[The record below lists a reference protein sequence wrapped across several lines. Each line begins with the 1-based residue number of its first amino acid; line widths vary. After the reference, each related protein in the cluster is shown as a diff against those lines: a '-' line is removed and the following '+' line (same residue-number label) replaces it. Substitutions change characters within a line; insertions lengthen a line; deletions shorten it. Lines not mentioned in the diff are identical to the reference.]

1 MQKINRK
8 TIIIILIIMAITL
21 IYYIY
26 STKEN
31 EEIESFEQTNE
42 IIQNDTEMEEIKE
55 KIKIHIAGA
64 VNKEGLYE
72 LEEEQRIADAIEI
85 AGGLKNDA
93 DLSDIN
99 LASKLEDGM
108 KIYIPTV
115 NETTNENINTENT
128 YATQN
133 SNTQEKATDK
143 ININTASES
152 ELDTL
157 PGIGPS
163 TALKI
168 IKYRE
173 ENGKFKSIEDIK
185 EVSGIGESKYE
196 QIKDLI
202 KIQ

>member
-31 EEIESFEQTNE
+31 EKIESFEQTNE

-108 KIYIPTV
+108 KIYIPTI
-115 NETTNENINTENT
+115 NENTNENTNTQSMKSTENP
-128 YATQN
+128 
-133 SNTQEKATDK
+133 NTQGRTTDK
-143 ININTASES
+143 ININTASQS

-202 KIQ
+202 KI

>member
-173 ENGKFKSIEDIK
+173 ETGKFKSIEDIK

-202 KIQ
+202 KI

>member
-31 EEIESFEQTNE
+31 EEIESFEQTNKIME
-42 IIQNDTEMEEIKE
+42 NDTETEETKE

-93 DLSDIN
+93 DLNDIN

-108 KIYIPTV
+108 KIYIPTI
-115 NETTNENINTENT
+115 NEKTNENVDAESTYSTE
-128 YATQN
+128 N
-133 SNTQEKATDK
+133 SNTQEKTTNK
-143 ININTASES
+143 ININTASQS

-202 KIQ
+202 KV

>member
-31 EEIESFEQTNE
+31 EKIESFEQTNE

-108 KIYIPTV
+108 KIYIPTI
-115 NETTNENINTENT
+115 NENTNENTN
-128 YATQN
+128 TQN
-133 SNTQEKATDK
+133 INSTKNPNTQGRTTDK
-143 ININTASES
+143 ININTASQS

>member
-8 TIIIILIIMAITL
+8 TIIIILIIMTITL

-31 EEIESFEQTNE
+31 EEIESFEQTNKIME
-42 IIQNDTEMEEIKE
+42 NDTETEETKE

-108 KIYIPTV
+108 KIYIPTI
-115 NETTNENINTENT
+115 NENTNENTNTQNINSTENP
-128 YATQN
+128 
-133 SNTQEKATDK
+133 NTQGRTTDK
-143 ININTASES
+143 ININTASQS

-202 KIQ
+202 KI

>member
-31 EEIESFEQTNE
+31 EKIESFEQTNE

-108 KIYIPTV
+108 KIYIPTI
-115 NETTNENINTENT
+115 NENTNENTNTQSMKSTENP
-128 YATQN
+128 
-133 SNTQEKATDK
+133 NTQGRTTDK
-143 ININTASES
+143 ININTASQS

-202 KIQ
+202 KIL

>member
-157 PGIGPS
+157 RGIGPS

-202 KIQ
+202 KI

>member
-202 KIQ
+202 KI